1 MTLLRAMDD
10 IDEPPDPTRPRN
22 PWPRLLLF
30 GLVMLIALGA
40 IGACIAAFTSSV
52 PTREVRVAL
61 NEIDAARP
69 RFEPVIPFGSDSD
82 GATFGVYVGFG
93 EDGELVALL
102 SREPSTG
109 CQLQFDGTA
118 RAGGVTG
125 VLVDPCGP
133 ARYSRA
139 GTALH
144 EGAPRDLARFA
155 FEIDEAEAVVNID
168 RVELGACRAV
178 TVGCSRPG
186 SPEERSVP
194 SGELRGQ
201 FGAR

>member
-22 PWPRLLLF
+22 PWPRLLAL
-30 GLVMLIALGA
+30 GLVVLVALGA
-40 IGACIAAFTSSV
+40 IGACVAAFTSSV
-52 PTREVRVAL
+52 PTRELHVAL
-61 NEIDAARP
+61 SEIDPVQP
-69 RFEPVIPFGSDSD
+69 RFEPVIPFGSDRN

-109 CQLQFDGTA
+109 CQLRFDGTA
-118 RAGGVTG
+118 SAGGESG
-125 VLVDPCGP
+125 VLIDPCGP

-139 GTALH
+139 GVALH
-144 EGAPRDLARFA
+144 DNPPRDLARFTL
-155 FEIDEAEAVVNID
+155 EIDGAEAVVNID
-168 RVELGACRAV
+168 RIELGACRAV
-178 TVGCSRPG
+178 DVGCSRPG
-186 SPEERSVP
+186 AVEERAVP
-194 SGELRGQ
+194 SGELRGE